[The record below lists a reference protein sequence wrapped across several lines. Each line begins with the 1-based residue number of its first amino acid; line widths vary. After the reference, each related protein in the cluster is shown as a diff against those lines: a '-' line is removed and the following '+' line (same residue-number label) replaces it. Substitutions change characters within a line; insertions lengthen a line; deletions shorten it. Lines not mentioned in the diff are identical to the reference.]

1 MYLKFRKIKYNKSTN
16 WLCPNQISCFMPI
29 SWGPRNRPHFCARY
43 YRKQGFYETFVEIL
57 GMDIKGINNGFEDEV
72 HHFICRKV

>member
-29 SWGPRNRPHFCARY
+29 SWEAEKSASFFCARY
-43 YRKQGFYETFVEIL
+43 YRKQGFYKAFVEIL
-57 GMDIKGINNGFEDEV
+57 GMDIKGDV
-72 HHFICRKV
+72 K

>member
-29 SWGPRNRPHFCARY
+29 SWGREIGLIFCARY
-43 YRKQGFYETFVEIL
+43 YKKQGFYETFVEIL
-57 GMDIKGINNGFEDEV
+57 GMDIKGM
-72 HHFICRKV
+72 